1 MTTMRLEGK
10 VAIVTG
16 AGQGIGRAIAERFAR
31 EGARLVLND
40 SNRATGEAACESA
53 RKAGALA
60 ELVAGDVS
68 MPKIAKRLVAA
79 AARHYGRIDIL
90 INNAGIGGSAHGDG
104 PVTESREDS
113 WDKILRVNLKSV
125 FLCCRYAIPE
135 MARAGGGVVINMSS
149 VLALVGCEKHFTSHA
164 YAASKGAIVSLTR
177 AMAAH
182 YAAQGVRVNAVC
194 PGLIETP
201 LALKAKRQREVMRYV
216 RERQKLIGGLGSAAD
231 VAAAALFLASDESR
245 LMTGAILPLDAG
257 WSAGS

>member
-1 MTTMRLEGK
+1 MRLEGK
-10 VAIVTG
+10 VAVVTG
-16 AGQGIGRAIAERFAR
+16 AGQGIGRAVAELFAR

-40 SNRATGEAACESA
+40 LNRSTGEATCRLA
-53 RKAGALA
+53 RKAGAHA

-68 MPKIAKRLVAA
+68 MPNTAKKLIVTAL
-79 AARHYGRIDIL
+79 RHFDRIDVL
-90 INNAGIGGSAHGDG
+90 VNNAGIGGSAHGDG

-125 FLCCRYAIPE
+125 FLCCRFAIP
-135 MARAGGGVVINMSS
+135 G
-149 VLALVGCEKHFTSHA
+149 
-164 YAASKGAIVSLTR
+164 LTR

-182 YAAQGVRVNAVC
+182 YATRGVRVNAVC

-216 RERQKLIGGLGSAAD
+216 RERQRLIGGMGSASD
-231 VAAAALFLASDESR
+231 VAAAVLFLASDEAR
-245 LMTGAILPLDAG
+245 LITGAVLPLDAG